1 MHPTVILFFKP
12 YGVLSQF
19 TREGDRESLA
29 QFGPF
34 PPGVYPAGRLDADS
48 EGLLVLTDSA
58 EFQHRLTDPRF
69 GHHRT
74 YLAQVEGM
82 PGETALL
89 RLADG
94 VTIEGKRTRPAT
106 VRILAR
112 EPELPPRRVSI
123 RIRRNIPTS
132 WIELTLAEG
141 RNRQV
146 RKMTAAV
153 GFPTLRLVRIR
164 IETMDLAGLNP
175 GGFRTLRGDELRR
188 LLDLL
193 GIGKEEPASDAGYS
207 SSPGNEP

>member
-1 MHPTVILFFKP
+1 MYSTVILFFKP

-34 PPGVYPAGRLDADS
+34 PPAVYPAGRLDADS

-58 EFQHRLTDPRF
+58 DLQHRLTDPRF
-69 GHHRT
+69 GHRRT
-74 YLAQVEGM
+74 YLVQVEGI

-89 RLADG
+89 RLAEG
-94 VTIEGKRTRPAT
+94 VTIEGRRTRPAI
-106 VRILAR
+106 VRMLVR
-112 EPELPPRRVSI
+112 EPDLPPRRVSI
-123 RIRRNIPTS
+123 RKRREIPTS
-132 WIELTLAEG
+132 WIELTLTEG

-164 IETMDLAGLNP
+164 IETMDLAGLAP
-175 GGFRTLRGDELRR
+175 GGFRTLRGEELDCLFNR
-188 LLDLL
+188 L
-193 GIGKEEPASDAGYS
+193 GIAKEK
-207 SSPGNEP
+207 